1 MALRI
6 ACDLDGTVAD
16 METALQR
23 EAETLFGAEVDLGA
37 GQSLPLAPLQSPS
50 SFDGSDDAP
59 AAASASAPELA
70 PRRPLTDRE
79 RRKLWSH
86 VATVDNF
93 WRELKEIE
101 PGAVARLA
109 AVATA
114 HRWEVIFLT
123 QRPGGAGDTV
133 QRQSQEWLRAHG
145 FELPSV
151 FVMNGSRG
159 KVADAFALDAVVDDR
174 PDNCLDVVTDSTARA
189 ILVWRH
195 DPDSI
200 PPGAKRM
207 GITVVFSF
215 NEALDQLERL
225 TALRQK
231 PPGVLGRIRNAI
243 GI

>member
-6 ACDLDGTVAD
+6 ACDLDGTLAD
-16 METALQR
+16 MEAALQR
-23 EAETLFGAEVDLGA
+23 EVEMLFGAEVDLRG
-37 GQSLPLAPLQSPS
+37 GSTLPLAPLQSPS
-50 SFDGSDDAP
+50 GFDAPTDAP
-59 AAASASAPELA
+59 AAPVPAA
-70 PRRPLTDRE
+70 RRPLTDRE

-86 VATVDNF
+86 VATIENF
-93 WRELKEIE
+93 WRGLREIE

-109 AVATA
+109 AVAAA

-123 QRPGGAGDTV
+123 QRPGGAGDTA
-133 QRQSQEWLRAHG
+133 QRQSQEWLRANG

-189 ILVWRH
+189 LLVWR
-195 DPDSI
+195 DEPGTV
-200 PPGAKRM
+200 PPGAKRT
-207 GITVVFSF
+207 GITVVSGF

-225 TALRQK
+225 TAQRQK
-231 PPGVLGRIRNAI
+231 PESVLGRVRNAI

>member
-1 MALRI
+1 MTLRI

-23 EAETLFGAEVDLGA
+23 EVETLFGPEVDLRA

-50 SFDGSDDAP
+50 SFDGPGAAP
-59 AAASASAPELA
+59 AAAPVPDPEPA

-79 RRKLWSH
+79 RRKLWAH

-93 WRELKEIE
+93 WRGLKEIE

-109 AVATA
+109 AVAAA

-123 QRPGGAGDTV
+123 QRPGGAGDTA
-133 QRQSQEWLRAHG
+133 QRQSQEWLRANG

-174 PDNCLDVVTDSTARA
+174 PDNCLDVVSDSTARA

-195 DPDSI
+195 DPESI

-207 GITVVFSF
+207 GITAVYSF
-215 NEALDQLERL
+215 NDALDQLERL
-225 TALRQK
+225 MALRQK
-231 PPGVLGRIRNAI
+231 PQGVLGRIRNAI

>member
-6 ACDLDGTVAD
+6 ACDLDGTLAD
-16 METALQR
+16 MEAALQR
-23 EAETLFGAEVDLGA
+23 EVEMLFGPEVDLRG
-37 GQSLPLAPLQSPS
+37 GSTLPLAPLQSPS
-50 SFDGSDDAP
+50 GFDAPTDAP
-59 AAASASAPELA
+59 AAPVPAA
-70 PRRPLTDRE
+70 RRPLTDRE

-86 VATVDNF
+86 VATIENF
-93 WRELKEIE
+93 WRGLREIE

-109 AVATA
+109 AVAAA

-123 QRPGGAGDTV
+123 QRPGGAGDTA
-133 QRQSQEWLRAHG
+133 QRQSQEWLRANG

-189 ILVWRH
+189 LLVWR
-195 DPDSI
+195 DEPGTV
-200 PPGAKRM
+200 PPGAKRT
-207 GITVVFSF
+207 GITVVFGF

-225 TALRQK
+225 TAQRQK
-231 PPGVLGRIRNAI
+231 PESVLGRVRNAI

>member
-6 ACDLDGTVAD
+6 ACDLDGTLAD
-16 METALQR
+16 MEAALQR
-23 EAETLFGAEVDLGA
+23 EVEMLFGAEVDLRA
-37 GQSLPLAPLQSPS
+37 GSTLPLAPLQSPS
-50 SFDGSDDAP
+50 GFDAPTDAP
-59 AAASASAPELA
+59 AAPVPAA
-70 PRRPLTDRE
+70 RRPLTDRE

-86 VATVDNF
+86 VATIENF
-93 WRELKEIE
+93 WRGLREIE

-109 AVATA
+109 AVAAA

-123 QRPGGAGDTV
+123 QRPGGAGDTA
-133 QRQSQEWLRAHG
+133 QRQSQEWLRANG

-189 ILVWRH
+189 LLVWR
-195 DPDSI
+195 DEPGTV
-200 PPGAKRM
+200 PPGAKRT
-207 GITVVFSF
+207 GITVVFGF

-225 TALRQK
+225 TAQRQK
-231 PPGVLGRIRNAI
+231 PESVLGRVRNAI

>member
-6 ACDLDGTVAD
+6 ACDLDGTLAD
-16 METALQR
+16 MEAALQR
-23 EAETLFGAEVDLGA
+23 EVEMLFGAEVDLRG
-37 GQSLPLAPLQSPS
+37 GSTLPLAPLQSPS
-50 SFDGSDDAP
+50 GFDAPTDAP
-59 AAASASAPELA
+59 AAPVPAA
-70 PRRPLTDRE
+70 RRPLTDRE

-86 VATVDNF
+86 VATIENF
-93 WRELKEIE
+93 WRGLREIE

-109 AVATA
+109 AVAAA

-123 QRPGGAGDTV
+123 QRPGGAGDTA
-133 QRQSQEWLRAHG
+133 QRQSQEWLRANG

-189 ILVWRH
+189 LLVWR
-195 DPDSI
+195 DEPGTV
-200 PPGAKRM
+200 PPGAKRT
-207 GITVVFSF
+207 GITVVFGF

-225 TALRQK
+225 TAQRQK
-231 PPGVLGRIRNAI
+231 PESVLGRVRNAI